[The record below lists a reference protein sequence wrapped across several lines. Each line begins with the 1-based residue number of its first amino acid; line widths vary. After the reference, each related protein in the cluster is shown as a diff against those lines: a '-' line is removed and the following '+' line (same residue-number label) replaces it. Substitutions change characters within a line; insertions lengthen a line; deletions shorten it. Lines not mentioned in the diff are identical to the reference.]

1 MTAERRA
8 GGEVRIAGRTL
19 TGIAMPYGTVSPDFA
34 ERFEAGAFAPVAA
47 VGLNLQHDR
56 GITLVEPGGL
66 DLRDGPAALE
76 VRAELPEGAAALV
89 RRRALRGL
97 SVEFNATSERLEGGV
112 RVVERAELAGL
123 GLVDRPAY
131 PAATVEVRARSG
143 RTLRARVPADTK
155 LQCECSRDSKWATII
170 EPALEDMWEKSFT
183 GATRQVVAAYLED
196 YGTPLA
202 STARGT
208 LRGRIRGAG
217 GYEVDID
224 LPDSEAGRSLLAA
237 WDDSGIIVRPFIAD
251 QQSSIVDGVNVIT
264 GGRLRAF
271 IVSATDAREGWPEPE
286 FVPTPD
292 MDGER
297 AAPERRRRIWL

>member
-1 MTAERRA
+1 M
-8 GGEVRIAGRTL
+8 
-19 TGIAMPYGTVSPDFA
+19 
-34 ERFEAGAFAPVAA
+34 
-47 VGLNLQHDR
+47 
-56 GITLVEPGGL
+56 
-66 DLRDGPAALE
+66 
-76 VRAELPEGAAALV
+76 RAELPEGAAALV

-97 SVEFNATSERLEGGV
+97 SVEFNATSERREGGV

-155 LQCECSRDSKWATII
+155 LQCECSRDSQWATII

-183 GATRQVVAAYLED
+183 GATRQVVAAYLEN
-196 YGTPLA
+196 YGAPLA

-251 QQSSIVDGVNVIT
+251 QRSSIVDGVNVIT

-297 AAPERRRRIWL
+297 RRNGGGGYGCSGALALADFAGGAHGRHGGSRDCDRERRGDGCNRSTGRRGGGRTGRALRGRGAASHEERGGDPVRPVPVFG